1 MDKKL
6 PKVQKIVIKREEL
19 QQMESDSE
27 AAKTLLTSEEFKF
40 FRDYLVREKE
50 AIVTDF
56 VTNRIHK
63 TVEVKPQIGGGT
75 VEITHTK
82 EEQSV
87 ELSGKFNFIFELLAY
102 LENVK
107 NLPKDAFSAEEKGR
121 VTIESKKE

>member
-6 PKVQKIVIKREEL
+6 PKLQKPFIKREEL
-19 QQMESDSE
+19 QQMESNAD
-27 AAKTLLTSEEFKF
+27 AAKTLLESEEFKF

-63 TVEVKPQIGGGT
+63 TVEVKPQTDGGT
-75 VEITHTK
+75 MEITHTK
-82 EEQSV
+82 EEQSA
-87 ELSGKFNFIFELLAY
+87 ELSGQFNFIFKLLAY
-102 LENVK
+102 LEYIK
-107 NLPKDAFSAEEKGR
+107 SLPKAAFEDEEKGI